1 MLTNIDRQSI
11 LPISPSLGCALFL
24 AFREREGSRGL
35 SGPTACIRSTS
46 DILGRTLQG
55 LHTKAIKWNAEAIQ
69 RPQWLEMLTVE
80 ESGFSAASR
89 DEGEFQKEG
98 WLSCRINEI
107 YSALWLFGET
117 NNSYSKLTKHASTY
131 TPNELEISA
140 LYFDEFQIDYF

>member
-35 SGPTACIRSTS
+35 RGPTACIRSTS
-46 DILGRTLQG
+46 EILGRTLQG
-55 LHTKAIKWNAEAIQ
+55 LHTKVIKWNAEAIQ
-69 RPQWLEMLTVE
+69 RLEMLTVE
-80 ESGFSAASR
+80 ESRFSVASR

-98 WLSCRINEI
+98 WLSCLINEI

-117 NNSYSKLTKHASTY
+117 NNSY
-131 TPNELEISA
+131 EILNSQSMPVCI
-140 LYFDEFQIDYF
+140 LPMSLKSLLCTSVNFK